1 MKLQICTIN
10 TTPLTYKL
18 MCFCKHVQGK
28 CCDGL
33 GTGNQSEED
42 NIEIMFMTYY
52 VEKDSE
58 GSSRLSKK

>member
-1 MKLQICTIN
+1 
-10 TTPLTYKL
+10 

-52 VEKDSE
+52 VEQDSE